1 MTLSNVIQPKSAQ
14 LIFDSF
20 QLILK
25 HGGNENVKKE
35 IYRVFFFLMFST
47 NKKFNSEYSSVIQY
61 LEIHY

>member
-25 HGGNENVKKE
+25 HGENENVKK
-35 IYRVFFFLMFST
+35 RFTGFFLMFST

>member
-1 MTLSNVIQPKSAQ
+1 MTLSNVIQPKSAK
-14 LIFDSF
+14 LNFDSF

-25 HGGNENVKKE
+25 HVGNENVKK
-35 IYRVFFFLMFST
+35 RFTGFFLMFST

>member
-25 HGGNENVKKE
+25 HGGNKNVKKE
-35 IYRVFFFLMFST
+35 IYRGFFFLMFST